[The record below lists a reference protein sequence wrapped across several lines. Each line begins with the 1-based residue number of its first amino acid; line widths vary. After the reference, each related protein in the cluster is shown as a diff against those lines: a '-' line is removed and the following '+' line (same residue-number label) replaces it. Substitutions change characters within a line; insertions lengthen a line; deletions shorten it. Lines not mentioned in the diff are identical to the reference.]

1 MHRRSWIRTARRSVP
16 AAGVLAAVALA
27 GCGASSTSH
36 SSAPPLSATATGAPA
51 PVGVHVVHP
60 SGSGAYLADS
70 TGHALLLRGVNDNA
84 LVEYAPD
91 YRQAP
96 SIGPSDFNE
105 MAALGFDFVRLPLSW
120 SRIMPEPGVID
131 RQYLDRVSHVVSW
144 ARSNGVGVLVDM
156 HEDNFS
162 WPSYPGHEA
171 DGAPSWANLYD
182 GTPCTPAATTT
193 ACALTAFKNF
203 WANAPVAG
211 RPIQTW
217 YLEAMTAVAKA
228 AGATSGRSNVV
239 GVELMNEPWPSGP
252 PPFEVQSLY
261 PFYDRMIT
269 GLRAAGVVTPIWFEP
284 SLIRNVT
291 NDAVA
296 GAARF
301 SSDDDLVYTVHIY
314 TGVFSPP
321 FSPVA
326 SIPALQTSYG
336 NAATEAAV
344 FGAPFIVDEYGS
356 SATPE
361 WNSWLTAQLAEQDTY
376 AVGSSFW
383 LWKQRP
389 GRWDNWATVL
399 LDGSLRS
406 TTLRAQILSEPHV
419 DAVPGPL
426 LATTSTSDTLS
437 LTTDGDGGNAVVW
450 GGAVVTRGGPTTTR
464 STFRKVTIGGKSVP
478 AACRTISFQTSTTR
492 LSGCQLTFAIP
503 AGHQVVVVTP

>member
-1 MHRRSWIRTARRSVP
+1 
-16 AAGVLAAVALA
+16 
-27 GCGASSTSH
+27 
-36 SSAPPLSATATGAPA
+36 
-51 PVGVHVVHP
+51 
-60 SGSGAYLADS
+60 
-70 TGHALLLRGVNDNA
+70 
-84 LVEYAPD
+84 
-91 YRQAP
+91 
-96 SIGPSDFNE
+96 
-105 MAALGFDFVRLPLSW
+105 
-120 SRIMPEPGVID
+120 
-131 RQYLDRVSHVVSW
+131 
-144 ARSNGVGVLVDM
+144 
-156 HEDNFS
+156 
-162 WPSYPGHEA
+162 
-171 DGAPSWANLYD
+171 
-182 GTPCTPAATTT
+182 
-193 ACALTAFKNF
+193 
-203 WANAPVAG
+203 
-211 RPIQTW
+211 
-217 YLEAMTAVAKA
+217 
-228 AGATSGRSNVV
+228 
-239 GVELMNEPWPSGP
+239 
-252 PPFEVQSLY
+252 
-261 PFYDRMIT
+261 
-269 GLRAAGVVTPIWFEP
+269 
-284 SLIRNVT
+284 
-291 NDAVA
+291 
-296 GAARF
+296 
-301 SSDDDLVYTVHIY
+301 VYTVHIY

-344 FGAPFIVDEYGS
+344 FGAPFVVDEYGS